1 MGERT
6 FGKGSVQTVM
16 PLSNGEALKLTT
28 SRYFTPSGR
37 SIQERGLEPDVRI
50 ATRAGDSPHPAIL
63 KAGSDPV
70 VRSALQYLRDRGLDT
85 HVALAGT
92 PSGTR

>member
-6 FGKGSVQTVM
+6 YGKGSVQTVM
-16 PLSNGEALKLTT
+16 PLRDGEALKLTT

-50 ATRAGDSPHPAIL
+50 ASTAGEARHTYRRDAATDLEVRA
-63 KAGSDPV
+63 
-70 VRSALQYLRDRGLDT
+70 ALQYLRDRGLDK
-85 HVALAGT
+85 HVALA
-92 PSGTR
+92 TRR